1 MTQKKMNI
9 LNIEHSNLIK
19 SLQKTKERLEQAE
32 RIAKLGHWELDLV
45 TNKLYW
51 SDEIYRIFDVNPQK
65 FKASYEAFLDAVHP
79 EDRERVNKAY
89 TDSLKYKTVYDIDH
103 RLLMKDGT
111 VRFVNEKCKTEYD
124 EQGTPLRS
132 IGIVQDIT
140 DQKLSTDLALSFA
153 QVVENSLSEIYLFDT
168 KTLTFIMVNKRARK
182 NLGYSLREISHLTLP
197 DLEPEFTPE
206 LFKVIAIPLQTRQK
220 KEIRYST
227 VHRRRDGTLYNVEV
241 NLHLSMYKRSLAFLA
256 IMLDTTE
263 RIKATN
269 EILKLSRA
277 IEQSPV
283 MIVITDTKGTIEY
296 VNPIFNEITGY
307 TAEDVLG
314 QNLDFLKPEGVS
326 SKEYKQLWQTITSG
340 NTWKGELCTRKK
352 TGEFYWESV
361 SISPVR
367 NAAGNITHF
376 VAVKEDIT
384 ERKQMEIV
392 LLESESNYRRL
403 SNEFNALLDAIE
415 KPLILLSPELKILW
429 KNRAAK
435 TTFGKKSL
443 TSGKHHCFN
452 VWFNR
457 STPCEDC
464 LAQKCFRTGKTEN
477 IQFFTMDNRFWDI
490 KVFPVKEGK
499 NKTNNAIMIASDMTD
514 EMLLREK
521 SIRAGQLA
529 ALGEMAASVAH
540 EINNPIYG
548 VINCAELLIMDSL
561 RGREMDYTLANMI
574 IKESLRIANVT
585 RCLLSFV
592 RDTDEE
598 KSKCCI
604 RELIADTL
612 TISGTI
618 MRKEGINLK
627 IRVPDSLPKITV
639 HPQRIQQVFLNILNN
654 ARYALNEKYPVPH
667 KNKIIEITG
676 SEIMQN
682 GTSYARIVFCD
693 QGSGIPPDKIE
704 KVMKPFFTTKPK
716 DKGTGL
722 GLSICNDI
730 INHYKG
736 RLEIK
741 SSVGRF
747 TKIKIAL
754 PVTDKENVTV

>member
-667 KNKIIEITG
+667 KKKIIEITG

>member
-111 VRFVNEKCKTEYD
+111 VKFVNEKCKTEYD

-220 KEIRYST
+220 KEIQYST

-598 KSKCCI
+598 KSKCGI

-667 KNKIIEITG
+667 KKKIIEITG

-693 QGSGIPPDKIE
+693 RGSGIPPDKIE